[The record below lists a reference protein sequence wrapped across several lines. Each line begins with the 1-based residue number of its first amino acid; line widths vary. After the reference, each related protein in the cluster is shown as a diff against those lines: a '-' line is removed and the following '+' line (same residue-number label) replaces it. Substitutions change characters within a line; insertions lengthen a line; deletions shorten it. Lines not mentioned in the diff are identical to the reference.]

1 MRAVGVSVMIS
12 AAVLAAAVSVA
23 DAGGR
28 SGGGR
33 GGALRAPSAA
43 PPGSRQS
50 PFGHHRFPRHLPFGG
65 IANDVEVVEIV
76 REVPAG
82 SPVAVKDVAPPTPVA
97 EPKFVLPPEPAVT
110 GSETVVIQRGS
121 RIELH
126 TFGPTSRQP

>member
-12 AAVLAAAVSVA
+12 AVVLVAAVSVS

-33 GGALRAPSAA
+33 GGTLRAPSAA

-50 PFGHHRFPRHLPFGG
+50 PFGHRRFPRHLLFGG
-65 IANDVEVVEIV
+65 VANDVEVVEIV

-82 SPVAVKDVAPPTPVA
+82 PPVAVKEVAPPTPVA
-97 EPKFVLPPEPAVT
+97 EPKFVLPPEPAAA

-126 TFGPTSRQP
+126 TFGPTPPQP